1 MFLVT
6 GDSVTHTEDHWA
18 RRSHWAGGRRQLT
31 FHLVFDGTGMAHAT
45 APVRHAID
53 GVEAL
58 DAVPPPWLHLTLT
71 PIGFTDEVD
80 PDAAAAVAADVFE
93 GVAPTGS
100 LSFDTVLLG
109 SEGVLLPPQRA
120 DWLDALVQRQRDAV
134 DRHLGARE
142 WGAFHPHVSLAYANR
157 AAPITDVAGALAD
170 PAREASGV
178 EGRPTLAHLEQTCA
192 DHLYSWRVLRT
203 TG

>member
-1 MFLVT
+1 M
-6 GDSVTHTEDHWA
+6 
-18 RRSHWAGGRRQLT
+18 
-31 FHLVFDGTGMAHAT
+31 
-45 APVRHAID
+45 
-53 GVEAL
+53 
-58 DAVPPPWLHLTLT
+58 
-71 PIGFTDEVD
+71 
-80 PDAAAAVAADVFE
+80 
-93 GVAPTGS
+93 APTGS

-178 EGRPTLAHLEQTCA
+178 EVRPTLAHLEQTCA

>member
-80 PDAAAAVAADVFE
+80 PDAAAAVAADVFK
-93 GVAPTGS
+93 
-100 LSFDTVLLG
+100 
-109 SEGVLLPPQRA
+109 
-120 DWLDALVQRQRDAV
+120 
-134 DRHLGARE
+134 
-142 WGAFHPHVSLAYANR
+142 GAFHPHVSLAYANR

-178 EGRPTLAHLEQTCA
+178 EVRPTLAHLEQTCA

>member
-53 GVEAL
+53 RVEAL

-80 PDAAAAVAADVFE
+80 PDAAAAVAADVF
-93 GVAPTGS
+93 
-100 LSFDTVLLG
+100 
-109 SEGVLLPPQRA
+109 EGVLLPPQRA

-178 EGRPTLAHLEQTCA
+178 EVRPTLAHLEQTCA